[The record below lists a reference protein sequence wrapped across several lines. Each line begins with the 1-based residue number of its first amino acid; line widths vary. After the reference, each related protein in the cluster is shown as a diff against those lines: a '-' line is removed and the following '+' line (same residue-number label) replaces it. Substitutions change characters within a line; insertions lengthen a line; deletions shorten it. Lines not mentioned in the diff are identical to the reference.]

1 MKKVISLTLVALMV
15 TMLLSGCSNS
25 SEIAELRQ
33 EVNTLKSEVAELKEQ
48 ITTPASQLTEPPTE
62 MTALPSTSNE
72 TPANSELLDM
82 AKTADTA
89 DGVQYILQQN
99 SSVEVQVAIANS
111 GTYEGQKALLNYSG
125 LTAEALVA
133 ICKNPKSLNLISTN
147 VQNWFQSAIER
158 TTLTSEQEVEIA
170 NTGKYAIQKAL
181 LLRTNLTGAGLVA
194 LCKTPKVFNF
204 SSTNVQSWF
213 QSALERTTLTSEQ
226 EVEIANTGE
235 YAIQK
240 ALLLRT
246 NLTAEGLIALCKNPK
261 GFNLCS
267 MNVQSWFENAVKR
280 ITFTKEQELQ
290 LAKTGNARVQKGLI
304 K

>member
-170 NTGKYAIQKAL
+170 NTG
-181 LLRTNLTGAGLVA
+181 
-194 LCKTPKVFNF
+194 
-204 SSTNVQSWF
+204 
-213 QSALERTTLTSEQ
+213 
-226 EVEIANTGE
+226 E